1 MLTPRHAIPN
11 PQPLAIAEF
20 TALRLRPFK
29 VAGRIAETAT
39 RVCIAFASASH
50 GAEPFHG
57 VARSLQLAGP

>member
-1 MLTPRHAIPN
+1 MLTAHHAIPN
-11 PQPLAIAEF
+11 TQPLAIAEF

-39 RVCIAFASASH
+39 PVCIAFASACP
-50 GAEPFHG
+50 GAEPFRG